1 MAVRL
6 AVRAAR
12 VPRAT
17 QKLQILLKHLAK
29 RLQPELDHQTQ
40 QRLTAAIQG
49 LLEPAPSSAS
59 TGLFL
64 LILLSDSLSH
74 DGGTPYFL
82 P

>member
-6 AVRAAR
+6 AARAAR

-29 RLQPELDHQTQ
+29 RLRPELHHQTQ
-40 QRLTAAIQG
+40 QRLTAALED
-49 LLEPAPSSAS
+49 LLETAPRSAN

-64 LILLSDSLSH
+64 LILLSDTLS
-74 DGGTPYFL
+74 Y
-82 P
+82 

>member
-12 VPRAT
+12 VPQAT
-17 QKLQILLKHLAK
+17 RKLQILLKHLAK
-29 RLQPELDHQTQ
+29 RLQPELHHQTQ
-40 QRLTAAIQG
+40 QRLTAAIED
-49 LLEPAPSSAS
+49 LLEPAPRSAN

-64 LILLSDSLSH
+64 LILLSDTRSH
-74 DGGTPYFL
+74 DGDP